1 LTHGRE
7 KAGKRGRRGRGE
19 DGEERKTVEERE
31 TRERGRREEYFPG
44 LVCLAFSQVS
54 RSSV

>member
-1 LTHGRE
+1 M
-7 KAGKRGRRGRGE
+7 AGKRLGRGE
-19 DGEERKTVEERE
+19 DGEERKTRKTVEERE

-44 LVCLAFSQVS
+44 VVCLAFSQVS